1 MKKVLLVVLSLLM
14 VLDIY
19 AVSIVS
25 WNIKDLGGT
34 KDDQEITFIAEVVRD
49 FDLIV
54 IQEIVAHDPAG
65 AQAVARL
72 ADQLNRMGSAWD
84 YMVSDPTDSPSSQ
97 ISERY
102 AYIWQP
108 SKISISD
115 GPKLVDKLSDLC
127 DREPY
132 YARFTQDGKA
142 YDLLN
147 FHARPHNRDPQS
159 EVQAISNFIIDNRIR
174 FNWVLLGDFNL
185 TEQDSIWTPLY
196 AHSFRPALSNQRT
209 TLKRECDDGDY
220 LNVPIDNIYFNE
232 DKNTM
237 QESAAIDFVQRCE
250 NLIAMREISDHLPV
264 FIYLD

>member
-1 MKKVLLVVLSLLM
+1 MKNVLLVVLSLLM
-14 VLDIY
+14 ALDLY
-19 AVSIVS
+19 AVSIIS

-34 KDDQEITFIAEVVRD
+34 KDDKEIAFIAQVVRD

-72 ADQLNRMGSAWD
+72 ADQLNRMGSSWQ

-108 SKISISD
+108 SKINLSN
-115 GPKLVDKLSDLC
+115 GPTLVDKLSGLC

-147 FHARPHNRDPQS
+147 FHARPHDRDPQS
-159 EVQAISNFIIDNRIR
+159 EVQAISNFIIDNRMR
-174 FNWVLLGDFNL
+174 FNWVLLGDFNPVSYTHL
-185 TEQDSIWTPLY
+185 T
-196 AHSFRPALSNQRT
+196 
-209 TLKRECDDGDY
+209 
-220 LNVPIDNIYFNE
+220 
-232 DKNTM
+232 
-237 QESAAIDFVQRCE
+237 
-250 NLIAMREISDHLPV
+250 LPTKA
-264 FIYLD
+264 